1 MLKNGVRLQVLRI
14 VEKYRT
20 LRDMNM
26 DMQSLVE
33 ELNALVSKIKNGS
46 ASLGE
51 LEAFAA
57 AAAQLNERAIVLK
70 YKAYEAKVYGE
81 APVKQHEVVDPIAN
95 DDEVIPMNTTIVVD
109 TEESSEIASSTEE
122 SMAFDLFSL
131 DDEEEVE
138 EEVIN
143 ETPQIEVET
152 IAEVVTNDP
161 IEADVPAF
169 EMNTETVEM
178 EEPAFEQSV
187 HEIHETPVFAPGP
200 EDALSNSH
208 HDHPIYKRLVT
219 DDESLATRLLSV
231 RLESLKSAFGFN
243 ERLQIIQELFD
254 GKNEAF
260 NDALDVLDAQPNKSH
275 ARSVVSGLAY
285 QFKWETESDVALD
298 FVQKVERRYA

>member
-95 DDEVIPMNTTIVVD
+95 DDEVIPMNTTIVVE
-109 TEESSEIASSTEE
+109 TEESSETASSTEE

-138 EEVIN
+138 EVIN
-143 ETPQIEVET
+143 ETLQIET

-161 IEADVPAF
+161 IEADMPAF

-260 NDALDVLDAQPNKSH
+260 NEALDVLDAQPNKSH

>member
-1 MLKNGVRLQVLRI
+1 
-14 VEKYRT
+14 
-20 LRDMNM
+20 MNM

-95 DDEVIPMNTTIVVD
+95 DDEVIPMKTAFVVEA
-109 TEESSEIASSTEE
+109 EESSEIASSTEE

-131 DDEEEVE
+131 DDEDEV

-161 IEADVPAF
+161 IEADMPAF

-260 NDALDVLDAQPNKSH
+260 NEALDVLDAQPNKSH

>member
-1 MLKNGVRLQVLRI
+1 
-14 VEKYRT
+14 
-20 LRDMNM
+20 M

-33 ELNALVSKIKNGS
+33 ELSALVSKIKNGS

-57 AAAQLNERAIVLK
+57 AAAQLNERAIILK
-70 YKAYEAKVYGE
+70 YKAYEAKVYGDT
-81 APVKQHEVVDPIAN
+81 PVKHHEVVDPIAN
-95 DDEVIPMNTTIVVD
+95 DDEVIPMKSAFVVE
-109 TEESSEIASSTEE
+109 TEDVIETSTLTDE

-131 DDEEEVE
+131 DEEEVAE
-138 EEVIN
+138 IASPEMEVATELIAQETEPTPAADPTFELQE
-143 ETPQIEVET
+143 ETPEI
-152 IAEVVTNDP
+152 
-161 IEADVPAF
+161 
-169 EMNTETVEM
+169 

-231 RLESLKSAFGFN
+231 RLESLKTAFGFN

-260 NDALDVLDAQPNKSH
+260 NEALDVLDAQPNKSH

-285 QFKWETESDVALD
+285 QFNWETESDVALD

>member
-1 MLKNGVRLQVLRI
+1 M
-14 VEKYRT
+14 
-20 LRDMNM
+20 
-26 DMQSLVE
+26 
-33 ELNALVSKIKNGS
+33 
-46 ASLGE
+46 
-51 LEAFAA
+51 
-57 AAAQLNERAIVLK
+57 
-70 YKAYEAKVYGE
+70 
-81 APVKQHEVVDPIAN
+81 P
-95 DDEVIPMNTTIVVD
+95 
-109 TEESSEIASSTEE
+109 EI
-122 SMAFDLFSL
+122 
-131 DDEEEVE
+131 
-138 EEVIN
+138 
-143 ETPQIEVET
+143 
-152 IAEVVTNDP
+152 
-161 IEADVPAF
+161 
-169 EMNTETVEM
+169 

-260 NDALDVLDAQPNKSH
+260 NEALDVLDAQPNKSH